1 MNRISQYFKFVK
13 ASLPWRRSAPKAPEG
28 FVTVSGTEKAA
39 KIERT
44 VRRKSFRSAIS
55 KHRRT
60 LKGVAK
66 NGVRGTSFGT
76 FSRLEPIGKPKG
88 K

>member
-1 MNRISQYFKFVK
+1 MNW
-13 ASLPWRRSAPKAPEG
+13 LRRFWNWLIGKKPEV
-28 FVTVSGTEKAA
+28 VTLTATEKAA

-55 KHRRT
+55 KHHRT
-60 LKGVAK
+60 LKAIAK

-76 FSRLEPIGKPKG
+76 FSRLRPVAKRKVL
-88 K
+88 